1 MHAYVLA
8 ENLPQMIAED
18 VAKEPLAR
26 DVEINDNALGRLS
39 IY

>member
-18 VAKEPLAR
+18 VTKKPLAR
-26 DVEINDNALGRLS
+26 DVEINGNALGALS